1 MPTILDL
8 LTDTLV
14 RRLSE
19 AGFDVPQD
27 ITQKQKESFV
37 LAALEDAVVLQ
48 ANEYDQ
54 LVEAA
59 RQVGIWQMPFV
70 NSTPHLSRALTGIPS
85 TLKMRQLLQRLLH
98 NESHFGPAAAPFGAA
113 RRKIDYSRPGWDGKN
128 VRSSIRAVNF
138 FTV

>member
-1 MPTILDL
+1 MSTEPLIALREKAMPTILDL

-54 LVEAA
+54 LV
-59 RQVGIWQMPFV
+59 
-70 NSTPHLSRALTGIPS
+70 
-85 TLKMRQLLQRLLH
+85 
-98 NESHFGPAAAPFGAA
+98 
-113 RRKIDYSRPGWDGKN
+113 
-128 VRSSIRAVNF
+128 
-138 FTV
+138 